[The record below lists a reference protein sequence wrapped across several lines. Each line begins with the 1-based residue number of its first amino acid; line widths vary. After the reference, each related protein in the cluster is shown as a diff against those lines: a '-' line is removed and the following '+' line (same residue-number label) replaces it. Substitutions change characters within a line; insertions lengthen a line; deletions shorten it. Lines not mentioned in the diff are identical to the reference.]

1 MASLIETLP
10 GIRSKVQVWELEAN
24 RPPRLHAQTKNQIQY
39 AWAHI
44 ATRLLGLG
52 DTDYAIRG
60 MYIEFENVAAPGTPV
75 VVPTFLREDGLEYYN
90 ALVSSG
96 TRDYF
101 RVALSSLPLITIQ
114 AGYEA
119 FFQAGEG
126 NSATFMAQT
135 AGLTGVHGKTFS
147 SIVNSTIYGMAL
159 VATPVLA
166 DHTQDVVF
174 ARTYLEA
181 VEQVGKT
188 VTSQVAVT
196 WTIQLQ

>member
-1 MASLIETLP
+1 MAALTETLP
-10 GIRSKVQVWELEAN
+10 GIRSQVRVWELEAGY
-24 RPPRLHAQTKNQIQY
+24 PPQLRANTKNQIQY

-52 DTDYAIRG
+52 DVAYAIRG

-75 VVPTFLREDGLEYYN
+75 VTPTFLREDGLEYYDT
-90 ALVSSG
+90 LVSSG

-101 RVALSSLPLITIQ
+101 RVALGSLPLITVQ

-119 FFQAGEG
+119 FFRTGEG
-126 NSATFMAQT
+126 NAATFMAQT

-147 SIVNSTIYGMAL
+147 SVMNSTIYGMAL
-159 VATPVLA
+159 VATPVLT
-166 DHTQDVVF
+166 DPTQDVVF
-174 ARTYLEA
+174 ARTYLA
-181 VEQVGKT
+181 AAEQVGKT